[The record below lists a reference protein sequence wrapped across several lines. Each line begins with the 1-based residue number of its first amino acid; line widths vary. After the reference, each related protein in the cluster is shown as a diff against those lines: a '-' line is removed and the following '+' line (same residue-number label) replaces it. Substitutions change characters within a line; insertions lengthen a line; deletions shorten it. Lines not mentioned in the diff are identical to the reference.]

1 MSDAVENMKTPSQ
14 NTRRL
19 AYGLNVGVAVVLA
32 TALLAL
38 VNWFANA
45 HSVPVELPITRHY
58 QISEQS
64 RSVLNSLQGDYTLV
78 TLFSPATPAS
88 QTQQAIDLTDQYA
101 RLSSHLQVEHIT
113 SGLNTGRE
121 TALFEKIKA
130 RYAKELAPI
139 DKGIKDALVQ
149 IKEVEAEGKSMIPF
163 LNQAVEA
170 LPEEDAKTRAE
181 LGQYIQIFTR
191 MGSQFDDLVKNFEKQ
206 QSGVLPNSSASLG
219 TLREALTQTSASLL
233 NPMGARL
240 ESMIKNE
247 RTPLSAKDAL
257 AKALAI
263 ARRAQA
269 AVDQSLLQLRAVKLS
284 EGYTRLVEQMN
295 QPNTVLVLGKDKER
309 VISLESMFRKMG
321 PSEEEGDRP
330 DQVERG
336 FLGEEMLTGAL
347 VSIEQKQMPLVVFV
361 YASRVSPFGRAG
373 SAGQMYSKFGTVAER
388 LRKMDFEVVEWSPL
402 GKTGPMG
409 QPQAPTPAPE
419 PKEGQRAVWVF
430 LPVSEDDPMMM
441 SALGPQMTK
450 RVQDLFVER
459 MSKGDS
465 TLVLLQMS
473 AASRFNSDPMMQL
486 IEAWGIKPE
495 LDKLIL
501 RQEIGPDRKP
511 MANPTQDV
519 TQWPQDLA
527 ITKALSGMTTK
538 LVTASPIKLDK
549 PKNADVE
556 LYPLIWVTGKELWT
570 VTDIAQGLQ
579 KMRFNPETASEK
591 FVVGAA
597 GKGKESRIIVTAE
610 PYWASD
616 AVTAEGY
623 LGAGSAAMT
632 GARFPGNQ
640 ELFVNSVFW
649 LAKMDQLIA
658 ASPRAQDIRR
668 VQEITPERMRII
680 QWGLIVGMPLG
691 TLVLGVGV
699 YLVRRRS

>member
-1 MSDAVENMKTPSQ
+1 MSEAIENVKTPNQ

-32 TALLAL
+32 IALLAL
-38 VNWFANA
+38 VNWFAA
-45 HSVPVELPITRHY
+45 TRSVPIELPITRHY

-64 RSVLNSLQGDYTLV
+64 KSVLNSLQGDYTLV
-78 TLFSPATPAS
+78 TLFSPGTPAS

-101 RLSSHLQVEHIT
+101 RLSNKLQVEHIT

-121 TALFEKIKA
+121 SALFEKIKA
-130 RYAKELAPI
+130 RYAEELGPI
-139 DKGIKDALVQ
+139 DQGVKEALAQVQ
-149 IKEVEAEGKSMIPF
+149 AVEAEGKNMLPL
-163 LNQAVEA
+163 LNQAMEA
-170 LPEEDAKTRAE
+170 IPETDTKTRAE

-191 MGSQFDDLVKNFEKQ
+191 MGPQFEELIKSFEKQ
-206 QSGVLPNSSASLG
+206 QAAVLPNSSAVLGSL
-219 TLREALTQTSASLL
+219 RDALTQTSASLL
-233 NPMGARL
+233 SPLSARL
-240 ESMIKNE
+240 ETLIKSE
-247 RTPLSAKDAL
+247 KTPLQAKDAL
-257 AKALAI
+257 ARALAI
-263 ARRAQA
+263 ARRAQT
-269 AVDQSLLQLRAVKLS
+269 AVDQSLMQLRMVKLS
-284 EGYTRLVEQMN
+284 DGYTRLVEQLS
-295 QPNTVLVLGKDKER
+295 QPNTVLVLGAQKER
-309 VISLESMFRKMG
+309 VISLESMFRKMN
-321 PSEEEGDRP
+321 PTEEGGDRP

-373 SAGQMYSKFGTVAER
+373 SATQMYSKFGTVAER
-388 LRKMDFEVVEWSPL
+388 LRKMDFEVAEWSPM

-430 LPVSEDDPMMM
+430 LPVNEDDPVMM

-450 RVQDLFVER
+450 RIQDLFVER

-465 TLVLLQMS
+465 VMALLQMS
-473 AASRFNSDPMMQL
+473 ATSRFNSDPMMQM

-495 LDKLIL
+495 TDKLIL
-501 RQEIGPDRKP
+501 RQETGTDRKTV
-511 MANPTQDV
+511 ANPTHEV
-519 TQWPQDLA
+519 TTWPQDLA
-527 ITKALSGMTTK
+527 ITRALSGMTTM
-538 LVTASPIKLDK
+538 LVTASPIKLEK

-556 LYPLIWVTGKELWT
+556 LYPLIWVTGKEVWT
-570 VTDIAQGLQ
+570 VTDVSAGLQ
-579 KMRFNPETASEK
+579 KLRYNPETASEK
-591 FVVGAA
+591 FLVGAA
-597 GKGKESRIIVTAE
+597 GKSKENRIIVTTE

-623 LGAGSAAMT
+623 MGAGSASLT
-632 GARFPGNQ
+632 GAKFPGNQ

-658 ASPRAQDIRR
+658 ASPRTQDIRR
-668 VQEITPERMRII
+668 VGEITPERMRII
-680 QWGLIVGMPLG
+680 QWALIVGMPLA

-699 YLVRRRS
+699 YLVRRRG